1 MTQPKNSL
9 VAVHQLIDA
18 WQQEVAPGLPVHWE
32 ESLLLRDGFLWGRK
46 FCADGLVVVWE
57 LASGRLVFVDENGQT
72 CEVSVHGISDLED
85 PPIAKAA

>member
-1 MTQPKNSL
+1 MTQPKNPL
-9 VAVHQLIDA
+9 IAVHQLIDA

-57 LASGRLVFVDENGQT
+57 LAAARLVFVDENGQT
-72 CEVSVHGISDLED
+72 REASLHGISDLED
-85 PPIAKAA
+85 PPIARAA

>member
-1 MTQPKNSL
+1 MIQPKNPL
-9 VAVHQLIDA
+9 IAVHQLINA

-57 LASGRLVFVDENGQT
+57 LAAGRLVFVDANGQT
-72 CEVSVHGISDLED
+72 RETSVQVVSDQENS
-85 PPIAKAA
+85 PIARAA

>member
-1 MTQPKNSL
+1 MTQPKKSI

-57 LASGRLVFVDENGQT
+57 LAAGRLVFVDANGQSLET
-72 CEVSVHGISDLED
+72 SLNVIPDLED
-85 PPIAKAA
+85 PPIARAA